1 MKAKRQKYT
10 LADAVKKVVL
20 EPDVMGSTTYPE
32 LVTALGDLM
41 AQARA
46 KVARTVNQ
54 TLVTTYWQMG
64 RYIVEYEQ
72 NGADRAKY
80 GAEILTRLSHDLTI
94 RCGRGFGKSNLV
106 YMRKLYRAF
115 PKGMTASYK
124 LTWSHY
130 LEILK
135 SNDELEIGFYCA
147 ECVRSNWDVRELRR
161 ELAIAFEEEPRRLAR
176 AKRKGGM
183 R

>member
-1 MKAKRQKYT
+1 MKSSHHE
-10 LADAVKKVVL
+10 VKKVVL
-20 EPDVMGSTTYPE
+20 EPEVVGSTTYPE

-41 AQARA
+41 AQART

-80 GAEILTRLSHDLTI
+80 GEGLLKMLSRDLVL
-94 RCGRGFGKSNLV
+94 RYGRGFNRNNLQ

-115 PKGMTASYK
+115 PKCTTLSCK

-161 ELAIAFEEEPRRLAR
+161 ELAIALEEETRRLAR
-176 AKRKGGM
+176 AKRKGGPA
-183 R
+183 